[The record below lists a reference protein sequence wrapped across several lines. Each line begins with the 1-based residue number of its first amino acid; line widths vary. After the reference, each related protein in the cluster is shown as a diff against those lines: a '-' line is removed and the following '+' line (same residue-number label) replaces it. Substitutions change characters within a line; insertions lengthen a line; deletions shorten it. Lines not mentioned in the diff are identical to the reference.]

1 LNVCNALCL
10 EKKLVENEGTKDCV
24 VNVVEKKI
32 EPCVDECEVKRR
44 KRFVVKNWEKKGGK
58 NVKKMKS

>member
-1 LNVCNALCL
+1 M
-10 EKKLVENEGTKDCV
+10 ENEGTKDCV